1 MGTVTPCA
9 GLGGIYRRNL
19 DSAVGRNDS
28 TINAGKD
35 VHHGSATLKGDWTTA
50 TKQAVTDDLVTAT
63 SNARDIEEMG
73 GTNTG
78 PRAMQDNLR
87 ERRECLPLLDA
98 CRLLDKV
105 IASLHARDCRFLER
119 IVVVVD

>member
-63 SNARDIEEMG
+63 SSARDIE
-73 GTNTG
+73 
-78 PRAMQDNLR
+78 
-87 ERRECLPLLDA
+87 
-98 CRLLDKV
+98 
-105 IASLHARDCRFLER
+105 
-119 IVVVVD
+119 